1 MPSKWKSSRKS
12 RIKKCKIVGSIVDQ
26 VVENRCSDSCDLQK
40 QIRNGLGEQQK
51 KLNEEMKRIPRSMKR
66 IEDIKAYICANTP
79 PKRHEMH
86 HIKRLEEELIT
97 IQRYVNKLKGGIL
110 ERRLRDRVDVYMRA
124 LDAADDSRVK
134 ATPVTNNN
142 AFKSKKKHQ
151 RRAKR
156 QLPKEKR
163 LVRVQKNSNSSKG
176 NINTVMIFDEFN
188 HEFNLAA
195 PPIYIVTGD
204 NCSFCKIGQM
214 RKIIEKSMMC
224 CNSCGN
230 AVSYV
235 DTTAT
240 SLGYGE
246 DADFATFSYRRDN
259 HFREWLQC
267 FQGKESTTIPITVL
281 AAISQELHNL
291 CVKPK
296 NIKQAT
302 IRTVLK
308 KLKVLI
314 IFNCIYIFLCN
325 DTYLMFRE
333 QMRKF
338 YENTSLITCLLTG
351 RKPPRLSV
359 VEEEQLRRMFQAI
372 QIPFEK
378 HCPNDRKNFLS
389 YSYCLYK
396 FCELLNLDK
405 YLKHFTLLKGR
416 DKLFKQ
422 DMIFRKICDDL
433 KWQYIRASRAI
444 FFVMIFKLIVIC
456 SLPCQQVYDHK
467 NVVNI
472 TRRTM
477 DKPSVKSSNDQNE
490 IEYLLLQIA
499 SNQLTILTSL
509 NKLNV
514 ASQKKPIKVWRNS
527 GLMDRI
533 HRRLKRSLMMK
544 RKSST

>member
-12 RIKKCKIVGSIVDQ
+12 RIKKCKIVGSIVDK

-40 QIRNGLGEQQK
+40 QITKGLSQQQQ
-51 KLNEEMKRIPRSMKR
+51 KLNEEIKLIPRSMNR
-66 IEDIKAYICANTP
+66 IEDINTYICANTP
-79 PKRHEMH
+79 PKRHQMH
-86 HIKRLEEELIT
+86 YIKGLEEELVT
-97 IQRYVNKLKGGIL
+97 IQRYVSKLKGGIL
-110 ERRLRDRVDVYMRA
+110 ERQLRDRVNVYMRA
-124 LDAADDSRVK
+124 LEAADDSRVK
-134 ATPVTNNN
+134 ATPVNNN
-142 AFKSKKKHQ
+142 VAFNAKKKRQ

-163 LVRVQKNSNSSKG
+163 LVRVQKNSTSSKR

-224 CNSCGN
+224 CNSCGK

-267 FQGKESTTIPITVL
+267 FQGKESTNIPITVL
-281 AAISQELHNL
+281 DAVSQELHNL

-296 NIKQAT
+296 NIKQST

-308 KLKVLI
+308 KLK
-314 IFNCIYIFLCN
+314 
-325 DTYLMFRE
+325 
-333 QMRKF
+333 MRKF

-378 HCPNDRKNFLS
+378 HCPHDRKNFLS

-433 KWQYIRASRAI
+433 KWQYI
-444 FFVMIFKLIVIC
+444 
-456 SLPCQQVYDHK
+456 
-467 NVVNI
+467 
-472 TRRTM
+472 
-477 DKPSVKSSNDQNE
+477 PSV
-490 IEYLLLQIA
+490 
-499 SNQLTILTSL
+499 
-509 NKLNV
+509 
-514 ASQKKPIKVWRNS
+514 
-527 GLMDRI
+527 
-533 HRRLKRSLMMK
+533 
-544 RKSST
+544 